1 MDGGGELRGTV
12 VSFPVEFETAM
23 VQLFADE
30 GGYDNDPDDPGGETK
45 YGIDKRTYP
54 YLNIRDLTKED
65 AKALYFRDWWTPYVG
80 MMLPAIV
87 LVKMFNVAVN
97 VGRGQANKFLQRALG
112 VTADGLIGPKTLAAI
127 AAIARPA
134 DVLAQIRMQQAT
146 FYEGLA
152 NKNPTLR
159 KFLRGWLRRAAE

>member
-1 MDGGGELRGTV
+1 MTTYPAD
-12 VSFPVEFETAM
+12 FETAM
-23 VQLFADE
+23 VQLFLDE

-54 YLNIRDLTKED
+54 NVDIRALTKD
-65 AKALYFRDWWTPYVG
+65 GAKAIYFADWWTPYVG
-80 MMLPAIV
+80 WGMPSPVQA
-87 LVKMFNVAVN
+87 KMFNVAVN

-112 VTADGLIGPKTLAAI
+112 VAADGWVGAKTLAAI
-127 AAIARPA
+127 AAATKLDP
-134 DVLAQIRMQQAT
+134 DGDTLLTLLRMQQSN

-152 NKNPTLR
+152 AHNPTLR